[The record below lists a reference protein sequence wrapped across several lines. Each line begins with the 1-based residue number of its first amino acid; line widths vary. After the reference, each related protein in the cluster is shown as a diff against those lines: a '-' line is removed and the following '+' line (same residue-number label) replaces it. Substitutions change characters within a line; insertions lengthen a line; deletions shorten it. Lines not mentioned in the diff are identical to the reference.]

1 MRLRER
7 VVGGLELREFRMLS
21 AAVLGELFGLG
32 CKFCSAALGLCL
44 GQFQLLG
51 ERLQLELGGFQ

>member
-1 MRLRER
+1 M
-7 VVGGLELREFRMLS
+7 GGLELREFRMLG